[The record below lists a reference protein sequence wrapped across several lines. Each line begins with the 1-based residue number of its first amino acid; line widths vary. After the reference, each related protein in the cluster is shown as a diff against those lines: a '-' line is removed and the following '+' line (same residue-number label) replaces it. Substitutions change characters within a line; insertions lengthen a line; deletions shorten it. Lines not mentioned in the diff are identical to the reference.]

1 MPIRD
6 IALPKKD
13 FMDTDEFDAAV
24 EYAMM
29 NGINPDEY
37 ITGLLVR
44 KTLQDYLQKD
54 EGTDER
60 CSDS

>member
-1 MPIRD
+1 
-6 IALPKKD
+6 
-13 FMDTDEFDAAV
+13 MDTDEFDAAV

-44 KTLQDYLQKD
+44 KTLADYLQKD

-60 CSDS
+60 GSDS